1 MRSGDIKSSRLLYIK
16 AFLFLSLGLGSA
28 ACLIMRQ
35 PDWQTIFLVLAAVWG
50 FSRFYFF
57 AFYVL
62 ENYIDDDYKFSSLSH
77 FFVYIMRKKK
87 DDEPKE

>member
-16 AFLFLSLGLGSA
+16 AFLFLFLGIGSA
-28 ACLIMRQ
+28 VGLIIRS
-35 PDWQTIFLVLAAVWG
+35 PDWETIFLVAAAVWG

-77 FFVYIMRKKK
+77 FVVYIMQKKK
-87 DDEPKE
+87 ENDDD